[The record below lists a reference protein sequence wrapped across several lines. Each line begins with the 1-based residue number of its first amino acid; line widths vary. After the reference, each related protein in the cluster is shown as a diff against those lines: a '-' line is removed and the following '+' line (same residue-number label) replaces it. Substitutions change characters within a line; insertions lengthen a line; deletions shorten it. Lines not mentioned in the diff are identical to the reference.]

1 MSTLSA
7 LDGLLKQV
15 RLSGMVESLEGR
27 CRQAVEEVWSYLEFW
42 ERLLQDELERRAAKQ
57 LALRLRRANLRAD
70 KTLDTFDFKLS
81 TGVTRQTMLHFAS
94 GEFIR
99 QHRNILLCGKSG
111 TGKTHLA
118 QALGHEGCRHGF
130 SVLFIPTHQLLQH
143 LAAGRA
149 EGTRDRRL
157 TAYLRPDLLILDDF
171 GLKPLSATG
180 AEDLYDVIAERYEQ
194 GSIVLTSNRA
204 PAEWPDWFANPLL
217 ASAGLD
223 RLLHYADT
231 LVLTGNS
238 FRAAGRPPLHVP
250 TSSPPQEKRAARP
263 ENSVMELDG
272 EK

>member
-1 MSTLSA
+1 MSTLST
-7 LDGLLKQV
+7 LDSLLKQV
-15 RLSGMVESLEGR
+15 RLGGMVDSLESR
-27 CRQAVEEVWSYLEFW
+27 CHQAVEEEWSYLEFL

-57 LALRLRRANLRAD
+57 LALRLRRANLRSD
-70 KTLDTFDFKLS
+70 KTLDTFDFKRS
-81 TGVTRQTMLHFAS
+81 AGVTRQTILHFAS

-99 QHRNILLCGKSG
+99 QHRNILLFGKSG

-118 QALGHEGCRHGF
+118 HALGHEGCRHGAN
-130 SVLFIPTHQLLQH
+130 VLFIPTHQLLQH

-157 TAYLRPDLLILDDF
+157 TTYLRPDLLILDDF
-171 GLKPLSATG
+171 GLKPMSAIG
-180 AEDLYDVIAERYEQ
+180 AEDLYDVIAERYER

-238 FRAAGRPPLHVP
+238 FRAAGRPPLQLP
-250 TSSPPQEKRAARP
+250 TSSPPQETHPTRP
-263 ENSVMELDG
+263 ENGVMELEE